1 MNIDKF
7 GRMSFDLHKTGGH
20 TSHALGD
27 VSVSDAA
34 LDVQSRQVTNVAS
47 PNDPSDA
54 VNKAYVDNTAMSL
67 QKELDKLKYRM
78 SGWDDHILEI
88 YGRESNFVKMQEW
101 DELFKEDFLDEK
113 NKLINSLL
121 DLISGKIK
129 RPSSVETSDVEKIN
143 KIELLAVLEAWRA
156 K

>member
-7 GRMSFDLHKTGGH
+7 GRMSFDLHKKVGH
-20 TSHALGD
+20 ASSALGD

-34 LDVQSRQVTNVAS
+34 LDVQSRKVTNVSS

-54 VNKAYVDNTAMSL
+54 VNKAYVDNTALSL
-67 QKELDKLKYRM
+67 QNQLDKLKYSM
-78 SGWDDHILEI
+78 SGWDDHILKI

-113 NKLINSLL
+113 NKLINCLL

-129 RPSSVETSDVEKIN
+129 KTSPLESSDLEKIN
-143 KIELLAVLEAWRA
+143 KIELLAVLEAWRG